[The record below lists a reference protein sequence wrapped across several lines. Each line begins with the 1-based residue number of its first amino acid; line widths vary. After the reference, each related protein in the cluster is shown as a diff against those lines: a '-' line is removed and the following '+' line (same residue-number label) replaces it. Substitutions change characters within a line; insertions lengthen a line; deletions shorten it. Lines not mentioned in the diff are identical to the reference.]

1 LQAPTKT
8 FILVVRYNL
17 TAREDWRMLT
27 MTQIDDIRNAFFFKG
42 LSISE
47 IAREFKVDRKTV
59 RKYVYQE
66 DWNTSVEVKARRSFT
81 KLEPFKEDI
90 DEWLEEDKKRAGNRG
105 IQPSGS
111 MIGYVKNMGISLTAL
126 IVL

>member
-1 LQAPTKT
+1 
-8 FILVVRYNL
+8 
-17 TAREDWRMLT
+17 MLT

-66 DWNTSVEVKARRSFT
+66 DWNASVRS
-81 KLEPFKEDI
+81 KPRDHSQSLI
-90 DEWLEEDKKRAGNRG
+90 LLKR
-105 IQPSGS
+105 I
-111 MIGYVKNMGISLTAL
+111 
-126 IVL
+126 

>member
-1 LQAPTKT
+1 
-8 FILVVRYNL
+8 
-17 TAREDWRMLT
+17 